1 MSNEH
6 QPRNQRPP
14 EDANGARRRRSMLI
28 AAAALLIFAIF
39 AMPFLGSSATELSY
53 TAFKQAVRDGRI
65 SRVVLEGERIRG
77 HILDARPA
85 PQDATDAG
93 GGASLIEDGPE
104 DGAEPA
110 GDRFTSTMPQV
121 EDPDLLPLLEKQD
134 VEIVAEPARPGLWAQ
149 LLTGILPWVL
159 LLGAFF
165 YLSYRM
171 QRRMMGG
178 DSGDGGGIFGFAK
191 SKAKRFR
198 AEESQIGLDKVAGL
212 QNAKAD
218 LREIIDHLSEP
229 QRFRALGATMP
240 KGVLLVGPP
249 GTGKTLLARA
259 VAGEAGVPFFSIS
272 GSEFVEMFVGVGASR
287 VRDMFEAA
295 KKEAPCVIF
304 IDEIDAVG
312 RSRGAGLGG
321 GHDEREQTLNQI
333 LSEMDGFTPSE
344 DVVVLAATNRPDV
357 LDKALLRPG
366 RFDRKV
372 YLELPDREAR
382 QAILKLHAR
391 RIRLAEDADLGLIAA
406 RTVGFSGADLENLV
420 NEAALLAGRARKEE
434 VGMGDLAAARDKL
447 VLGAERDQ
455 DIGDEERRLVA
466 YHESGHALMA
476 WLLPDADPLD
486 KVTIIPRG
494 RALGATEQLPDEGR
508 RTYKERYLRDRI
520 GVMLGGRIAEQLIF
534 DEVTTGAEADL
545 AQATELARRMVCR
558 WGMSERIGPVSWKG
572 DGGPV
577 FLGREMAQGP
587 DYSDA
592 TGRLIDEEIKR
603 LIEGI
608 EGQARKLMGD
618 NRSRLERL
626 AEALVECETLGRER
640 IAELLETQP
649 ARTRHVDVGA

>member
-1 MSNEH
+1 MSNE
-6 QPRNQRPP
+6 QYAKDPRPP
-14 EDANGARRRRSMLI
+14 EDGNGNRRRRDLLI
-28 AAAALLIFAIF
+28 AAAALVVFSVFL
-39 AMPFLGSSATELSY
+39 MPFLRPGHAELSY
-53 TAFKQAVRDGRI
+53 TAFKQAVRDGRVN
-65 SRVVLEGERIRG
+65 RVVFEGDQIRG
-77 HILDARPA
+77 HILDARPVQQEPA
-85 PQDATDAG
+85 VG
-93 GGASLIEDGPE
+93 GGAPRTE
-104 DGAEPA
+104 GAPDDQTGPA
-110 GDRFTSTMPQV
+110 GEPFTSTMPQI
-121 EDPDLLPLLEKQD
+121 EDRELLALLEKKG
-134 VEIVAEPARPGLWAQ
+134 VEIAAEPAQSGIWGQ
-149 LLTGILPWVL
+149 LLVGILPWVL

-178 DSGDGGGIFGFAK
+178 DGGDGGGIFGFAK

-198 AEESQIGLDKVAGL
+198 AEESEIGLDEVAGL

-218 LREIIDHLSEP
+218 LREIIDHLSDP

-240 KGVLLVGPP
+240 KGLLLVGPP

-259 VAGEAGVPFFSIS
+259 VAGQAGVPFFSIS

-333 LSEMDGFTPSE
+333 LSEMDGFTPNE

-372 YLELPDREAR
+372 YLELPDRDAR
-382 QAILKLHAR
+382 LAILKLHGR
-391 RIRLAEDADLGLIAA
+391 RISLAEDADLGLIAA

-434 VGMGDLAAARDKL
+434 VDMEDLAAARDKL

-455 DIGDEERRLVA
+455 DIGEEERRLVA

-476 WLLPDADPLD
+476 WLLPNADPLD

-494 RALGATEQLPDEGR
+494 RALGATEQLPDEDR
-508 RTYKERYLRDRI
+508 RTYKQRYLKDRI

-545 AQATELARRMVCR
+545 SQATELARRMVCR
-558 WGMSERIGPVSWKG
+558 WGMSERIGPVSWK
-572 DGGPV
+572 DDDSPV
-577 FLGREMAQGP
+577 FLGREMGQGP
-587 DYSDA
+587 NYSDA
-592 TGRLIDEEIKR
+592 TGQLIDDEIKG
-603 LIEGI
+603 LIEDI
-608 EGQARKLMGD
+608 EQKARKLMSN
-618 NRSRLERL
+618 NRSHLERL
-626 AEALVECETLGRER
+626 AEALVESETLGRER
-640 IAELLETQP
+640 IGELLEGPP
-649 ARTRHVDVGA
+649 AKMRRVGAGG